1 MLLIFHLVFLKF
13 IKSSVPYFPM
23 VCDLFAL
30 FCYSHFFC
38 GLFTFFNLFL
48 YFRKHCPLRKVFTLY
63 FLMIGIFF
71 TPIFCQNISG
81 METSIS
87 LVWSFPWFDRNRD
100 SFGKHFYESL
110 YNRNNH
116 AKHNFGSMQYAI
128 LGVCRVFHKFYEKI
142 DQNFFNFKKIN
153 TSIIFSN
160 NKEFMEINTRKI
172 LKWSWFTKINTRK
185 IYFFNWK
192 LVPLS

>member
-71 TPIFCQNISG
+71 TPIFCQNIVFQG
-81 METSIS
+81 WKLPYPQFDHFPDLTEIEIRLESI
-87 LVWSFPWFDRNRD
+87 
-100 SFGKHFYESL
+100 FYESL
-110 YNRNNH
+110 HNRNNH
-116 AKHNFGSMQYAI
+116 AKHNFGSCKGISRQYWEYA
-128 LGVCRVFHKFYEKI
+128 GCFT
-142 DQNFFNFKKIN
+142 NFIKKQIK
-153 TSIIFSN
+153 TFS
-160 NKEFMEINTRKI
+160 TLRK
-172 LKWSWFTKINTRK
+172 
-185 IYFFNWK
+185 
-192 LVPLS
+192 